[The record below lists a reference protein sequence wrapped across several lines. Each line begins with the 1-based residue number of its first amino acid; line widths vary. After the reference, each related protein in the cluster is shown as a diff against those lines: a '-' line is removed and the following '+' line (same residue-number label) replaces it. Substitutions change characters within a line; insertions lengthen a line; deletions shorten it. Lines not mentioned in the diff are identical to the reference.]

1 MFFQVLV
8 PESFTVAPFQL
19 NTAILVARSMY
30 VFPTT
35 ISVPYTSAVPFINWR
50 GRGRRRRRRRR
61 RSEEERKGKNKNKNK
76 RQGRLAILE
85 SIFCGLNHFHF
96 DDFAMLHHTSG
107 PHVFYAAG
115 VPTFKTH
122 DIRST
127 RPSNIFLL
135 KKKKEETEQGTD
147 SQQQRSYGQLCR
159 SWNLDP

>member
-1 MFFQVLV
+1 M
-8 PESFTVAPFQL
+8 EKEEEK
-19 NTAILVARSMY
+19 
-30 VFPTT
+30 
-35 ISVPYTSAVPFINWR
+35 
-50 GRGRRRRRRRR
+50 
-61 RSEEERKGKNKNKNK
+61 EEERGGEKGQKQKQKQK
-76 RQGRLAILE
+76 QGRLAILE

-127 RPSNIFLL
+127 RPSKIFLL